1 MGFFKEIAGLE
12 EIEQFEIEKV
22 GIKDVNNRAIP
33 GVFSVQRTDTAQHLG
48 VVKKNYRP
56 IQMSEM
62 LDIIDTA
69 SKSVGN
75 ISHTGWASSRNG
87 SRIVIKSKLDDEINV
102 DGDVVIPHF
111 YSVIDNSGMGSNK
124 TLPSTQRI
132 ACDNAL
138 HLVNVHGNMYNATHN
153 STFDEKVSSL
163 INKITA
169 NVDITKNFTKTV
181 EKLKNQKF
189 TFDQMVELAQM
200 LIPLKNDETQNRAK
214 KRDKLIGLFSTGM
227 GNVAESRW
235 DALNAVTEYETHSG
249 KQSPEKF
256 LRSFGKNTLSHRA
269 HAHLAEF
276 A

>member
-1 MGFFKEIAGLE
+1 MGFFSEIKSLD

-22 GIKDVNNRAIP
+22 GIKDVNDRVIP

-62 LDIIDTA
+62 LDIIGTA

-87 SRIVIKSKLDDEINV
+87 SRIVIQSRLDDEINV
-102 DGDVVIPHF
+102 DGDVVVPHF
-111 YSVIDNSGMGSNK
+111 YSVIDNSGKGSNK
-124 TLPSTQRI
+124 TLPSTQRLV
-132 ACDNAL
+132 CDNAL

-153 STFDEKVSSL
+153 STFDEKVSTL
-163 INKITA
+163 IKKITA

-181 EKLKNQKF
+181 KKLKSQKF
-189 TFDQMVELAQM
+189 TFDQMVKLAQF
-200 LIPLKNDETQNRAK
+200 LIPVEKDETENRAK
-214 KRDKLIGLFSTGM
+214 KRDKLIGLFSGGL
-227 GNVAESRW
+227 GNVGESRW

-249 KQSPEKF
+249 KQTAQKF
-256 LRSFGKNTLSHRA
+256 LRSFGKNTLSNRA

>member
-22 GIKDVNNRAIP
+22 GIKDVNNRTIP

-62 LDIIDTA
+62 LDIIGTA

-87 SRIVIKSKLDDEINV
+87 SRIVIQSRLDDEIDV
-102 DGDVVIPHF
+102 DGDVVIPRF
-111 YSVIDNSGMGSNK
+111 YSVIDNSGKGSNK

-132 ACDNAL
+132 TCDNVL

-163 INKITA
+163 IKKITA

-181 EKLKNQKF
+181 KKLKSQKF
-189 TFDQMVELAQM
+189 KFDEMVKLAQF
-200 LIPLKNDETQNRAK
+200 LIPVEKDETENRAK
-214 KRDKLIGLFSTGM
+214 KRDKLIGLFSGGL
-227 GNVAESRW
+227 GNVGESRW

-249 KQSPEKF
+249 KQSAQKF
-256 LRSFGKNTLSHRA
+256 LRSFGKNTLSNRA

>member
-1 MGFFKEIAGLE
+1 MGFFNEITSLN
-12 EIEQFEIEKV
+12 EIDQFEIEKV
-22 GIKDVNNRAIP
+22 GIKDVNDRVIP

-62 LDIIDTA
+62 LDIIGTA
-69 SKSVGN
+69 SESVGN

-87 SRIVIKSKLDDEINV
+87 SRIVIQSRLDDEINV
-102 DGDVVIPHF
+102 DGDVVVPHF
-111 YSVIDNSGMGSNK
+111 YSVIDNSGKGSNK
-124 TLPSTQRI
+124 TLPSTQRLV
-132 ACDNAL
+132 CDNAL

-163 INKITA
+163 IKKITA

-181 EKLKNQKF
+181 KKLKSQKF
-189 TFDQMVELAQM
+189 TFDQMVKLAQF
-200 LIPLKNDETQNRAK
+200 LIPVEKDETENRAK
-214 KRDKLIGLFSTGM
+214 KRDKLIGLFSGGL
-227 GNVAESRW
+227 GNVGESRW

-249 KQSPEKF
+249 KQSAQKF
-256 LRSFGKNTLSHRA
+256 LRSFGKNTLSNRA